1 MRRLIQIPQG
11 TADRISFF
19 HLAAFLTT
27 LPFDRFFSQLILISF
42 IVHTLIHSRASDYSR
57 LLAPRNFILASIF
70 IVTLIGMSF
79 TPEFKQA
86 GKDLQRQLAILLIP
100 FIFTLSRFP
109 WSACRHSLMNIFG
122 FVCTALI
129 IYLYIDAFRIIHYY
143 DLPIR
148 SILSLAFM
156 NHNFSA
162 PVGIHA
168 TYLALY
174 AGLSLVY
181 FSWQLLQE
189 NQHHRWI
196 YISCIMVLLIGLLQL
211 ASRSVLI
218 GIAFSACCIPFF
230 IPAGFKRR
238 KFILYTLAIA
248 LVAILGILNIDSF
261 RVRYIS
267 TLQDDLTQ
275 ASINNDL
282 LEPRAQRWQ
291 LGWEIAAQKPVTG
304 HGSGTEKQLLK
315 EAYYENGLYNSFL
328 HELNAHNQYL
338 SLWIKTGLWGLL
350 IYLLTLF
357 YGLYRA
363 RAKQDLVFFA
373 FLVMVAITGFSEN
386 LLDVNK
392 GIFFYAFF
400 FSFFVYAGK
409 PLNPFNRL
417 DINNGN

>member
-148 SILSLAFM
+148 SILSLA
-156 NHNFSA
+156 S
-162 PVGIHA
+162 
-168 TYLALY
+168 
-174 AGLSLVY
+174 
-181 FSWQLLQE
+181 
-189 NQHHRWI
+189 
-196 YISCIMVLLIGLLQL
+196 
-211 ASRSVLI
+211 
-218 GIAFSACCIPFF
+218 
-230 IPAGFKRR
+230 
-238 KFILYTLAIA
+238 
-248 LVAILGILNIDSF
+248 
-261 RVRYIS
+261 
-267 TLQDDLTQ
+267 
-275 ASINNDL
+275 
-282 LEPRAQRWQ
+282 
-291 LGWEIAAQKPVTG
+291 
-304 HGSGTEKQLLK
+304 
-315 EAYYENGLYNSFL
+315 
-328 HELNAHNQYL
+328 
-338 SLWIKTGLWGLL
+338 
-350 IYLLTLF
+350 
-357 YGLYRA
+357 
-363 RAKQDLVFFA
+363 
-373 FLVMVAITGFSEN
+373 
-386 LLDVNK
+386 
-392 GIFFYAFF
+392 
-400 FSFFVYAGK
+400 
-409 PLNPFNRL
+409 
-417 DINNGN
+417 

>member
-1 MRRLIQIPQG
+1 
-11 TADRISFF
+11 
-19 HLAAFLTT
+19 
-27 LPFDRFFSQLILISF
+27 
-42 IVHTLIHSRASDYSR
+42 
-57 LLAPRNFILASIF
+57 
-70 IVTLIGMSF
+70 
-79 TPEFKQA
+79 
-86 GKDLQRQLAILLIP
+86 
-100 FIFTLSRFP
+100 
-109 WSACRHSLMNIFG
+109 
-122 FVCTALI
+122 
-129 IYLYIDAFRIIHYY
+129 
-143 DLPIR
+143 
-148 SILSLAFM
+148 M

-174 AGLSLVY
+174 AGLSLVH
-181 FSWQLLQE
+181 FSWQLLQDD
-189 NQHHRWI
+189 QRQRWI
-196 YISCIMVLLIGLLQL
+196 YISCIIILLIGLLQL

-218 GIAFSACCIPFF
+218 GIAVSAFCIPFF
-230 IPAGFKRR
+230 IHAGFKRR
-238 KFILYTLAIA
+238 KFILSTLTIA

-261 RVRYIS
+261 RFRYIS
-267 TLQDDLTQ
+267 TLQDDLMQ

-282 LEPRAQRWQ
+282 LEPRVQRWQ
-291 LGWEIAAQKPVTG
+291 LGWEIAAQKSLTG
-304 HGSGTEKQLLK
+304 HGSGTEKRLLK

-363 RAKQDLVFFA
+363 RAQQDLVFFA
-373 FLVMVAITGFSEN
+373 FLALVAITGFSEN